1 MGEAHAQDFERKRRP
16 GAAVPASPYQHGRA
30 GPESSDEEEEDEQE
44 EDEQEAAAGGGGG
57 GGGEDEE
64 EDNARDVQNAE
75 EILRRHRS
83 AATDA

>member
-1 MGEAHAQDFERKRRP
+1 MMGEAHAQDFERKRRP

-57 GGGEDEE
+57 GEDEE
-64 EDNARDVQNAE
+64 EDNTRDVQDAE
-75 EILRRHRS
+75 DILRRHRS
-83 AATDA
+83 GTTDA